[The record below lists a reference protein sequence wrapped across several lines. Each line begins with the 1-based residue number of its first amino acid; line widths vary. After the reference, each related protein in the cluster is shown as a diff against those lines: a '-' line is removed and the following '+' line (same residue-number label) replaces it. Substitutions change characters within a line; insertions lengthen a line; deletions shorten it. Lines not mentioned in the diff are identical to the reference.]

1 MSYKLEQPYTDK
13 QRADF
18 IVLHNHQNGRK
29 IEEGVNGELFAL
41 EPYEKLVDG
50 EVIDNTQEYEQE
62 QARKEAERIAMLNLT
77 AADVERA
84 IYKAKGLDF
93 NDVISLVEKQKATID
108 IKALQIELK
117 ANNFYRGNPYID
129 AVGTILGF
137 TKEQLDKFFD
147 TNDYRYLTTCKLKVN
162 AIPKEAVIEI
172 NSEIQSEIT
181 VPYGSTV
188 DIVVSCEGYISR
200 ADVLTLTEDRTL
212 EVVLDEDTTGSDTTD
227 ISDEMDTATDTAE
240 KADADNA
247 G

>member
-147 TNDYRYLTTCKLKVN
+147 TNDYRYLTNCTITIN
-162 AIPKEAVIEI
+162 PTPAEAVVTI
-172 NSEIQSEIT
+172 NGVKQMSIT
-181 VPYGSTV
+181 VPYGSEVYYIVTAEGYKEQSGTV
-188 DIVVSCEGYISR
+188 IVVESETFG
-200 ADVLTLTEDRTL
+200 
-212 EVVLDEDTTGSDTTD
+212 VVLE
-227 ISDEMDTATDTAE
+227 EVENENTADTAE
-240 KADADNA
+240 
-247 G
+247 